1 MMKMIK
7 TSLLLLLGGCSYFV
21 ARIDTELV
29 NKKNYLKNIPETP
42 TYCKQETRPKL
53 QLVSTNP
60 SAQIFFQ
67 DFIDKNPQYDFLDQ
81 FALWSMLQ
89 LSVRPDQS
97 SPSSRL
103 QLLLQL
109 KGQSHYFDFFS
120 ENPENQ
126 FPMLYGIEWVLQKFN
141 KKLKLEFY
149 ANIIDNQFPSKFKVE
164 KNLELF
170 LLANKEKI
178 KDDQILGP
186 LYIRGAEVLKENE
199 KVPKIN
205 FQELIKLFRTAANNQ
220 KIIVNTSLTS
230 FKIEQEQRGS
240 CNYDFNLYNNS
251 IFLIDRGIPDSHLF
265 GLAASNDAFMA
276 ATSQKV
282 ESIKAIANFP
292 LFYGES
298 KIRSS
303 AVCIIENQ
311 NNRIWAISNV
321 SRDPGQHLFHL
332 IRYGLARSRSVSE
345 VDHLIRHSRHLF
357 LSDPVRLI
365 IESNRSR
372 PDQIEN
378 LLKLN
383 LPIYNAE
390 NLGNIWA
397 YTQFNSTSQFIIDDR
412 NQGSYLCR

>member
-1 MMKMIK
+1 MKMIK
-7 TSLLLLLGGCSYFV
+7 TILLFLLGGCSYFV
-21 ARIDTELV
+21 GSIDTELV
-29 NKKNYLKNIPETP
+29 NKKNYLKNIPEIP
-42 TYCKQETRPKL
+42 TYCKQITRPKR
-53 QLVSTNP
+53 QLISTNV

-67 DFIDKNPQYDFLDQ
+67 DFIEKNAQYDFIDQ
-81 FALWSMLQ
+81 FALWSLLQ
-89 LSVRPDQS
+89 LAVRPDQS

-109 KGQSHYFDFFS
+109 KSQSHYFDFFS

-126 FPMLYGIEWVLQKFN
+126 FPLLYGIEWVLKKFN
-141 KKLKLEFY
+141 KKTKLEFY
-149 ANIIDNQFPSKFKVE
+149 ANIIDTQFPNKFKVE

-170 LLANKEKI
+170 LIANKERI

-186 LYIRGAEVLKENE
+186 FYIRGAEVLKENE

-205 FQELIKLFRTAANNQ
+205 FLELIKFFRTQVNNQ

-251 IFLIDRGIPDSHLF
+251 IFLIDRGIPDSNLF
-265 GLAASNDAFMA
+265 GLASNNDAFMA

-282 ESIKAIANFP
+282 ESIKSIAHFP
-292 LFYGES
+292 LYSGDS
-298 KIRSS
+298 KVRSS

-311 NNRIWAISNV
+311 NNLIWAISNF

-332 IRYGLARSRSVSE
+332 IRYGLARSRSASE

-372 PDQIEN
+372 SDQIEN

-383 LPIYNAE
+383 LPIYNADI
-390 NLGNIWA
+390 LGNIWA
-397 YTQFNSTSQFIIDDR
+397 YTQFNSSSQFIIDDR
-412 NQGSYLCR
+412 NQGSYFCK